1 MINQHFRKRF
11 SRASITACCMTKVLG
26 IAVAI
31 KWVSSLSQGLRS
43 HCGTLYSP
51 NGKCLVKVKQLQIC
65 QDMIVCS

>member
-1 MINQHFRKRF
+1 
-11 SRASITACCMTKVLG
+11 MTKVLG
-26 IAVAI
+26 IAVAV